1 MNIDNAENN
10 IAEMEIY
17 HRAAW
22 QCIGGSAHTARL
34 IEYFGSAEVAWQADE
49 AEISQVSGFD
59 KTVGKR
65 ILRTRHLHR
74 DYPAEL
80 WDVCRVKKIN
90 LCTVESPEYP
100 ELLRHIFS
108 PPVVLFYKGILKS
121 KARRIAIVGSRK
133 ATAYGQAVAES
144 VSAELAAKGLHIVSG
159 GAAGVDTFSHRGAM
173 TRGIT
178 EAVLGCGVDVAY
190 PPKNGRLLA
199 EIAERGAVISEY
211 APGTPPRRDFF
222 PARNRIISG
231 MSRGTVVVEA
241 AERSGALITAE
252 FALSEGRDVFAVPG
266 SVFSLSSR
274 GCNRLIQ
281 QGAKL
286 IAGAG
291 DVVSEYE
298 DWKKEDNLASVR
310 LAKDSENQ
318 ESKQLNLFTQSS
330 ESQSDLQT
338 REEQQIYSLLT
349 PDIPLN
355 IDDIIY
361 RLQGGNPADI
371 SVHLLQMELKG
382 LVRRNNFGGYTLK
395 VSSQK

>member
-1 MNIDNAENN
+1 MNSDNVENS
-10 IAEMEIY
+10 ISEQELY
-17 HRAAW
+17 HRGAW
-22 QCIGGSAHTARL
+22 QCIAGSAHVARL
-34 IEYFGSAEVAWQADE
+34 IDYFGSAESAWQAGDD
-49 AEISQVSGFD
+49 EISQVSGFD
-59 KTVGKR
+59 KSAGRK
-65 ILRTRHLHR
+65 ILKARLMKR

-80 WDVCRVKKIN
+80 REMCQLKNIS

-100 ELLRHIFS
+100 ELLRHIFN
-108 PPVVLFYKGILKS
+108 PPAVLFYRGKLESTAK
-121 KARRIAIVGSRK
+121 RIAMVGSRK
-133 ATAYGQAVAES
+133 VTAYGQAVAES
-144 VSAELAAKGLHIVSG
+144 VSAELAAKRIRIVSG
-159 GAAGVDTFSHRGAM
+159 GAVGVDTCSHRGAM

-190 PPKNGRLLA
+190 PAQNEKLLA
-199 EIAERGAVISEY
+199 EIAEKGAVISEY

-241 AERSGALITAE
+241 TERSGSLITADL
-252 FALSEGRDVFAVPG
+252 AVSEGRDVFAVPG

-286 IAGAG
+286 VTGAG
-291 DVVSEYE
+291 DIIGEYE
-298 DWKKEDNLASVR
+298 DWEKDGKQALARSVR
-310 LAKDSENQ
+310 SAGSQ
-318 ESKQLNLFTQSS
+318 QMNLFAQSS
-330 ESQSDLQT
+330 DLDLQT
-338 REEQQIYSLLT
+338 TEEQQIYRLLT

-355 IDDIIY
+355 IDDVIY

-382 LVRRNNFGGYTLK
+382 LVRRNSFGGYTLK